1 MTNPARGRTRW
12 VLIGWMFVLS
22 AIAYLNRV
30 GISIAGGSIEQDFHL
45 SQIQLGWVF
54 SAFVLGYAL
63 FQAPGGRLADRFG
76 PRRVIALG
84 TVWWGVF
91 AALTGLAP
99 TGISG
104 ALVILLA
111 VRFAL
116 GMGVAVLY
124 PASNRLVASWIPA
137 EERGVANG
145 WIFAGVGAGAGIA
158 PPLITYI
165 LVHSGWRWSFWV
177 TAVIGLVAGVVWF
190 LLARDR
196 PEQHP
201 WVTPNEAAHIRS
213 GLPHQP
219 PGASTSQVVPW
230 RTILESKEVLLV
242 SLSYFC
248 FCYAANIFFTW
259 FFIYLSTERGLDLK
273 SSSFFA
279 MLPFVAM
286 ATCAPLG
293 GWISDGLTKRY
304 GKRAGRC
311 GIAVAGLGLAAL
323 FIALGM
329 LAQDARLATIVLA
342 GGAGSVYLSQ
352 SSFWSVTAG
361 IAGPS
366 AGSVSGVMNM
376 VGQFGAVAAASLT
389 PLVATHFGW
398 PASFLVAAG
407 LGVVGSLAWLAVNP
421 ERTLSP
427 EPVLAP
433 WEGPET

>member
-1 MTNPARGRTRW
+1 M
-12 VLIGWMFVLS
+12 
-22 AIAYLNRV
+22 
-30 GISIAGGSIEQDFHL
+30 
-45 SQIQLGWVF
+45 
-54 SAFVLGYAL
+54 
-63 FQAPGGRLADRFG
+63 
-76 PRRVIALG
+76 
-84 TVWWGVF
+84 
-91 AALTGLAP
+91 
-99 TGISG
+99 
-104 ALVILLA
+104 
-111 VRFAL
+111 
-116 GMGVAVLY
+116 
-124 PASNRLVASWIPA
+124 
-137 EERGVANG
+137 
-145 WIFAGVGAGAGIA
+145 
-158 PPLITYI
+158 
-165 LVHSGWRWSFWV
+165 
-177 TAVIGLVAGVVWF
+177 
-190 LLARDR
+190 
-196 PEQHP
+196 
-201 WVTPNEAAHIRS
+201 
-213 GLPHQP
+213 
-219 PGASTSQVVPW
+219 
-230 RTILESKEVLLV
+230 LLV

-389 PLVATHFGW
+389 PLVATHCGW

-407 LGVVGSLAWLAVNP
+407 LAVVGSLAWLAVNP
-421 ERTLSP
+421 ERTLAP

-433 WEGPET
+433 QGRS

>member
-1 MTNPARGRTRW
+1 MTNPAHGRTRW
-12 VLIGWMFVLS
+12 MLIGWLFVLS
-22 AIAYLNRV
+22 AISYLNRV
-30 GISIAGGSIEQDFHL
+30 NISIAGGSIERDFHL
-45 SQIQLGWVF
+45 NQVQLGWVF

-76 PRRVIALG
+76 PRKVIALG
-84 TVWWGVF
+84 TVWWCVF
-91 AALTGLAP
+91 ATLTGLAP

-104 ALVILLA
+104 SLVMLLA

-116 GMGVAVLY
+116 GLGVAVIY

-145 WIFAGVGAGAGIA
+145 WIFAGVGVGAGVA
-158 PPLITYI
+158 PPLITYV
-165 LVHSGWRWSFWV
+165 LLHSGWRWAFWI
-177 TAVIGLVAGVVWF
+177 TAVIGLVAGAIWF

-201 WVTPNEAAHIRS
+201 WTTAQEASHIRS
-213 GLPHQP
+213 GLPRQKA
-219 PGASTSQVVPW
+219 GASAAKIVPW
-230 RTILESKEVLLV
+230 SAILASKEVLLV

-259 FFIYLSTERGLDLK
+259 FFIYLSAVRGLDLK

-293 GWISDGLTKRY
+293 GWISDGLTKRF
-304 GKRAGRC
+304 GKRIGRC
-311 GIAVAGLGLAAL
+311 GIAVAGLGVAAV
-323 FIALGM
+323 FIALSM
-329 LAQDARLATIVLA
+329 LVRDARLATIVLA
-342 GGAGSVYLSQ
+342 GGAGTVYLSQ

-389 PLVATHFGW
+389 PWVAAQFGW

-427 EPVLAP
+427 EPALAH
-433 WEGPET
+433 

>member
-1 MTNPARGRTRW
+1 
-12 VLIGWMFVLS
+12 
-22 AIAYLNRV
+22 
-30 GISIAGGSIEQDFHL
+30 
-45 SQIQLGWVF
+45 
-54 SAFVLGYAL
+54 
-63 FQAPGGRLADRFG
+63 
-76 PRRVIALG
+76 VIALG
-84 TVWWGVF
+84 TVWWFVF

-137 EERGVANG
+137 AERGVANG

-389 PLVATHFGW
+389 PLVATHCGW

-407 LGVVGSLAWLAVNP
+407 LAVVGSLAWLAVNP
-421 ERTLSP
+421 GRTLAP

-433 WEGPET
+433 QGRS